1 MEDNKFTEAKETK
14 KISEETKKTQDRIIL
29 ITRITGVVIFLVGI
43 SIIFITAIFK
53 SKQPIDD
60 NVIEYESSADNIAL
74 YPEDQELLSE
84 EYVVLYSMEDYNK
97 LLNTFETWYQEAL
110 PNYTVSVNE
119 NENIDDDTKQKLI
132 DEYKIFND
140 GRYKKLKDFLST
152 TNITEETFKT
162 NGIIVTEDITS
173 HMVLQSHNITDICSN
188 EGILTLQFTK
198 EEIGV
203 VGDITS
209 TLYFIELD
217 KTYAE
222 QTINIAVDDINN
234 SDPNVAYKP
243 IIYIYPEQEQNVKVT
258 LGSSDK
264 LLVSYPVYNNGWNV
278 LAKPD
283 GTLIDNKTNR
293 ELYSLYYE
301 AKNNINFKI
310 ENEGFVI
317 SKDEIIPFLEEKLE
331 ILGLNPKE
339 QEEFIIYWLP
349 ILQKNNYTYIRFAT
363 NEEINNNMSLQVE
376 PSPDTMIRV
385 LMVFKGLEEKIN
397 VKEQPLQKVTRNGY
411 TVEKE
416 RYYESC
422 IFIF

>member
-1 MEDNKFTEAKETK
+1 MEDNKFTEVKETK

-110 PNYTVSVNE
+110 PNYTLSVNE

-222 QTINIAVDDINN
+222 QTINIVVDDINN

-264 LLVSYPVYNNGWNV
+264 LLISYPVYNNGWNI

-301 AKNNINFKI
+301 SENNVNFKI

-331 ILGLNPKE
+331 ILGLNPRE

-397 VKEQPLQKVTRNGY
+397 VKEQTLPKVTRNGY
-411 TVEKE
+411 TVVEWGATIIE
-416 RYYESC
+416 
-422 IFIF
+422 

>member
-1 MEDNKFTEAKETK
+1 
-14 KISEETKKTQDRIIL
+14 
-29 ITRITGVVIFLVGI
+29 
-43 SIIFITAIFK
+43 
-53 SKQPIDD
+53 
-60 NVIEYESSADNIAL
+60 
-74 YPEDQELLSE
+74 
-84 EYVVLYSMEDYNK
+84 
-97 LLNTFETWYQEAL
+97 
-110 PNYTVSVNE
+110 
-119 NENIDDDTKQKLI
+119 
-132 DEYKIFND
+132 
-140 GRYKKLKDFLST
+140 
-152 TNITEETFKT
+152 
-162 NGIIVTEDITS
+162 
-173 HMVLQSHNITDICSN
+173 MVLQSHNITDICSN

-222 QTINIAVDDINN
+222 QTINIVVDDINN

-243 IIYIYPEQEQNVKVT
+243 IIYIYPKQEQNVKVT

-411 TVEKE
+411 TVVEWGATIIE
-416 RYYESC
+416 
-422 IFIF
+422 

>member
-1 MEDNKFTEAKETK
+1 MEDNKFTEVKETK
-14 KISEETKKTQDRIIL
+14 KISEETKKTQDKIIL

-243 IIYIYPEQEQNVKVT
+243 IIYIYPKQEQNVKVT

-385 LMVFKGLEEKIN
+385 LMIFKGLEEKIN

-411 TVEKE
+411 TVVEWGATIKE
-416 RYYESC
+416 
-422 IFIF
+422 

>member
-1 MEDNKFTEAKETK
+1 MEDNKFTEVKETK

-84 EYVVLYSMEDYNK
+84 EYVVLYSMKDYNK

-110 PNYTVSVNE
+110 PNYTLSVNK
-119 NENIDDDTKQKLI
+119 NENIDDDTRQRLI

-140 GRYKKLKDFLST
+140 GRYKELKDFLST

-222 QTINIAVDDINN
+222 QTINIVVDDINN

-264 LLVSYPVYNNGWNV
+264 LLVSYPIYNNGWNV

-301 AKNNINFKI
+301 SENNVNFKI

-385 LMVFKGLEEKIN
+385 LMIFKGLEEKIN
-397 VKEQPLQKVTRNGY
+397 VKEQLLQKVTRNGY
-411 TVEKE
+411 TVVEWGATIIE
-416 RYYESC
+416 
-422 IFIF
+422 